1 LRSYVLKVRTQR
13 GSPASDRPF
22 VRSRVCNAAFGRIAA
37 GKRFLDSLGCLGD
50 RPPRHTRA
58 AVTGTIVGVD
68 ANMLTVATG
77 PAQTVVINDEPALSR
92 MATGRLYTGRVIT
105 AYGYWNGGEFVA
117 TRIS

>member
-1 LRSYVLKVRTQR
+1 
-13 GSPASDRPF
+13 
-22 VRSRVCNAAFGRIAA
+22 
-37 GKRFLDSLGCLGD
+37 
-50 RPPRHTRA
+50 
-58 AVTGTIVGVD
+58 
-68 ANMLTVATG
+68 MLTVATG